1 MNPKIRGY
9 HFEVGPFLHKSFR
22 LYANESSFY
31 LNWDKSSIELK
42 YT

>member
-1 MNPKIRGY
+1 MKNNQKGPTINMNPKIRGY

-31 LNWDKSSIELK
+31 LN
-42 YT
+42 